1 MKDLSRYQY
10 EARRSPSSQTT
21 PRVFEDAPL
30 AHPSPLNGQPQASLK
45 TSHTLAGLVG
55 DLSGV
60 VQVTVSRSSVMFDG
74 KNTHIEAEE
83 QHYIDGEWSQQRVEG
98 VWEGDQSQA
107 AIQRLSRT
115 ASPFKGGLT
124 SRRSTKRPLPRGK

>member
-10 EARRSPSSQTT
+10 EARHSHPSHTT
-21 PRVFEDAPL
+21 PRASEDASL
-30 AHPSPLNGQPQASLK
+30 ARLSPHNGQAQPSLK
-45 TSHTLAGLVG
+45 ASHTLAGLVG
-55 DLSGV
+55 DLSGA
-60 VQVTVSRSSVMFDG
+60 VQVSVSRSSVMFDG

-83 QHYIDGEWSQQRVEG
+83 QRYVGGEWSQQRVEG
-98 VWEGDQSQA
+98 VWEGDHSQA